1 MSTWKHFGVIL
12 QHFGVIL
19 GYFGFTLSS
28 LWRKLAEVGA
38 KFGLSWPN
46 LAPKST
52 LSWPKLVPSSS
63 KLSPRW
69 LQIGT
74 SGHFGSILG
83 SLWVTLRTLGGHF
96 GVTLGVFRI
105 ILDDFGV
112 NLKSFWVHEGYMGS
126 ILACFQKTLI
136 FPIDFNDFINLRCQL
151 GTTLGSFC
159 STLGSFWGTLVSL
172 WAHFGASWPKL
183 APSWA

>member
-1 MSTWKHFGVIL
+1 MELRCQLEALWGDFGIL
-12 QHFGVIL
+12 WVH
-19 GYFGFTLSS
+19 FGFT
-28 LWRKLAEVGA
+28 VA
-38 KFGLSWPN
+38 KICRSWYQVV
-46 LAPKST
+46 PKST
-52 LSWPKLVPSSS
+52 LSWPKLAPSSP

-69 LQIGT
+69 LQMCT
-74 SGHFGSILG
+74 LGHFGSILA
-83 SLWVTLRTLGGHF
+83 SLWVTLGTLGGHF

-126 ILACFQKTLI
+126 ILACFQKTFI
-136 FPIDFNDFINLRCQL
+136 FPFDFNDFINLRCQL
-151 GTTLGSFC
+151 GTTLGSLC

-183 APSWA
+183 APSSA